1 MPEHITIRDVEV
13 GHEFFVDARKLTNYN
28 INTPRYINTVHWHD
42 HFELELLDAGRAY
55 HVINGNEYVIGQR
68 DAYLVTPADVH
79 TLHPYSSDEN
89 CVSITHISFNEAAI
103 SENVFNDLMA
113 QPGPLHATLSEEQ
126 YETFQLLIRLIRE
139 ESGVGENARRRQ
151 RNLCNYLVL
160 KFIDLYNSQT
170 HIRPEEP
177 RDLPKSGSKN
187 HLYINKAISYI
198 KYNFRNP
205 KLTTQR
211 VAQEIFLTPNYFGEL
226 FYKCMHITCLDYI
239 RKLKLNF
246 AMSLL
251 CQSNITVAEI
261 AERSGY
267 TSTSYFIKEFKAEFG
282 TTPQTYRNQLES
294 KSH

>member
-1 MPEHITIRDVEV
+1 MPGKITIRDVEV
-13 GHEFFVDARKLTNYN
+13 GPEFFVDVRKLTNYN

-42 HFELELLDAGRAY
+42 HFELELLDSGRAY
-55 HVINGNEYVIGQR
+55 HVINGREYAIGQR

-79 TLHPYSSDEN
+79 TLHPFSDAEDR
-89 CVSITHISFNEAAI
+89 VSITHISFNEAAI

-126 YETFQLLIRLIRE
+126 YETFQLLIRLIRAE
-139 ESGVGENARRRQ
+139 ASSEENAHRRQ

-160 KFIDLYNSQT
+160 KFIELFNSQT

-177 RDLPKSGSKN
+177 RELAKIGNKN

-205 KLTTQR
+205 KLTTQK

-226 FYKCMHITCLDYI
+226 FYKYMHITCLDYI
-239 RKLKLNF
+239 RRLKLNF
-246 AMSLL
+246 ALSLL

-282 TTPQTYRNQLES
+282 TTPQTYRNQRENPS
-294 KSH
+294 T